1 MNNYTTDKSGVITF
15 ASYIMSKRR
24 KMDFKKSVPPK
35 PKKKIARPSEE
46 IFGIIRRLGDEPNI
60 KDVFSIALSH
70 YSQADIVKSM
80 NKLELEGKIVVHQK
94 GKIEVVPRRAPGAVA
109 TIVSGG
115 KVVRG
120 MADITKSGDAFVI
133 VHGSEKD
140 VFVQQRF
147 THGALQGDLV
157 DVRLR
162 DGRGSRPEGA
172 IIEIVKRSQ
181 ESFEGTIYQN
191 KIGFYFK
198 PKEEKIGRVFK
209 LDNSKTEYFK
219 EGDKVIARILNW
231 THVPG
236 LADAE
241 VIEHIDDM
249 RASDLEMKRILIQN
263 GFHTDFPEEVY
274 KELNAIPDTIPQSE
288 IDKRLDF
295 RNVLTFTIDPEDAKD
310 FDDAISVQ
318 LLENRNLEV
327 GVHIADVSHYI
338 KKGSVLDLEGEKRA
352 TSVYLPDRVCPM
364 LPERLSNFLCS
375 LRPNEDKLT
384 FSVIFEFHPESSELL
399 HVTFG
404 KTIIHSKRRYS
415 YEQAQE
421 IIESGEGENAQELM
435 MLNKISKKLRNKRSK
450 NGAISFEKPEVRFK
464 LDETGKPIGIY
475 TKVRKDAHLLI
486 EDFMLLANES
496 VAKFGSKVQINKTP
510 SSFVYRVHA
519 KPDQSK
525 LEQFA
530 FIAKRFGYNVKFKDE
545 KEVAGALNA
554 LLLKVQ
560 GKTEQN
566 LLESLAIRCM
576 AKAEYTTKNI
586 GHYGLAME
594 YYTHFTSP
602 IRRYPDVMVHR
613 LLFDALNG
621 VKILPDKEEIENA
634 CRISSQMERKAMEA
648 EREATKYKQVEFL
661 LDKIGQEFE
670 GIISGVIGR
679 GLFIELTESKCEG
692 MLPVDELGDENFIFD
707 ETGLLLEGTKSH
719 KQYRMGDAIRVKIK
733 GASLAERKIDFTLVV
748 PKK

>member
-1 MNNYTTDKSGVITF
+1 MNNYITIKARVITF
-15 ASYIMSKRR
+15 TIYIMSKRR
-24 KMDFKKSVPPK
+24 KTDFIKSAPKKS
-35 PKKKIARPSEE
+35 KKKQIARPSEE
-46 IFGIIRRLGDEPNI
+46 IFGIIRRLGEEPNI
-60 KDVFSIALSH
+60 KDVFSIALPIF
-70 YSQADIVKSM
+70 SQAEIVKAM

-94 GKIEVVPRRAPGAVA
+94 GKIEVVPRRLPGAIA
-109 TIVSGG
+109 TNAGSG

-120 MADITKSGDAFVI
+120 MADITKTGDAFII

-147 THGALQGDLV
+147 THGALQGDIV

-181 ESFEGTIYQN
+181 ESFEGAIYKN
-191 KIGFYFK
+191 KSGFYFK
-198 PKEEKIGRVFK
+198 PLEAKIGRVFK
-209 LDNSKTEYFK
+209 LDNAKAEHFK

-241 VIEHIDDM
+241 VIEHIDDT

-274 KELNAIPDTIPQSE
+274 RELNAIPDAIPQSE

-295 RNVLTFTIDPEDAKD
+295 RKVLTFTIDPEDAKD

-318 LLENRNLEV
+318 TLENGHLEI
-327 GVHIADVSHYI
+327 GVHIADVSYYI
-338 KKGSVLDLEGEKRA
+338 KKGSVLDLEGERRA

-375 LRPNEDKLT
+375 LRPDEDKLT
-384 FSVIFEFHPESSELL
+384 FSVIFEFHPESAELL
-399 HVTFG
+399 HVSFG
-404 KTIIHSKRRYS
+404 KSMIHSKRRYS

-421 IIESGEGENAQELM
+421 ILEKGEGDNAQELSL
-435 MLNKISKKLRNKRSK
+435 LNKIAKKLRAKRAK

-464 LDETGKPIGIY
+464 LDENGKPLGVY

-496 VAKFGSKVQINKTP
+496 VAKFGSKIQVNKTP

-519 KPDQSK
+519 KPDQAK
-525 LEQFA
+525 LEQFSH
-530 FIAKRFGYNVKFKDE
+530 IAKRFGYNVKFKDE

-621 VKILPDKEEIENA
+621 VKILPNKEEIENA

-661 LDKIGQEFE
+661 LDKIGQEYD

-679 GLFIELTESKCEG
+679 GLFIELMENKCEG
-692 MLPVDELGDENFIFD
+692 MLPVDELGTENFLFD
-707 ETGLLLEGTKSH
+707 EQGLLLEGTKTH
-719 KQYRMGDAIRVKIK
+719 KQYRMGDPIRVKIK
-733 GASLAERKIDFTLVV
+733 NASLAERRIDFTLAL
-748 PKK
+748 